1 MEHSMKVAYI
11 TTYDSSDI
19 RNWSGTGFYIRQALE
34 RQGNEIIPIG
44 NLGRKKTPLMAL
56 KERYYSK
63 FLKKQYIF
71 REEPSILKSYA
82 RQVEKRLKHQ
92 DHDLIFCP
100 HTYPIA
106 YLKTKKPIAIWLD
119 STFATIKDYYIKSA
133 NIAEESMRKGNLTS
147 QLAFDKTSLIIF
159 ASDWS
164 LNEAKKHY
172 LIDPKKLVS
181 IPFGANLEC
190 DRTLPEIEALI
201 DSKSR
206 DICKLLFIGVDW
218 ERKGGDVALK
228 VVELLNNMGVQTELH
243 IVGCDPEGSMPTF
256 VVRHGFIPKNTVE
269 GQKKLDQLFSE
280 AHFFI
285 LPTQAEMFGVV
296 FAEASSWGV
305 PSIATNTGGV
315 PSAVRDGINGFT
327 LDVNADPEEYAELIE
342 KCFLDKSK
350 YREIALSSFQEYQD
364 RLNWDV
370 SGQVVNELLMKLL
383 EKDSKSQEKIE
394 FI

>member
-1 MEHSMKVAYI
+1 MKIAYV
-11 TTYDSSDI
+11 TTYDSADV

-119 STFATIKDYYIKSA
+119 STFATIKDYYTKSA
-133 NIAEESMRKGNLTS
+133 NIAKESMRKGNLTS

-190 DRTLPEIEALI
+190 DRTLPEIETLI

-228 VVELLNNMGVQTELH
+228 VVELLNKKGVQTELH

-383 EKDSKSQEKIE
+383 EKDSKSQEKI
-394 FI
+394 

>member
-1 MEHSMKVAYI
+1 MKVAYI

-133 NIAEESMRKGNLTS
+133 NIAKESMRKGNLTS